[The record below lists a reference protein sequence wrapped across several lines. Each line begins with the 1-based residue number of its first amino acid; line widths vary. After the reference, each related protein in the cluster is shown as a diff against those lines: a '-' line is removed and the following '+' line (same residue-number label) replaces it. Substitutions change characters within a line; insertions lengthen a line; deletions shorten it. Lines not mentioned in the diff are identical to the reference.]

1 MYFYKENI
9 ELHKLKA
16 ENSKFEFHAVNKW
29 YEDIKNH
36 GIKNH
41 LIINDKN
48 IIILGG
54 TRYFILKLLKT
65 NNYTKIP
72 CIIYSNYIL
81 NSKKQITINTVSQ
94 LTGLTKKQI
103 FRALLHE
110 SNIHSRRR

>member
-16 ENSKFEFHAVNKW
+16 ENSKFEFHAVNRW

-48 IIILGG
+48 IIKLGG

-65 NNYTKIP
+65 NNPCGFVTETLKIG
-72 CIIYSNYIL
+72 IKNLQGFFDLSYFLLNYINQNRL
-81 NSKKQITINTVSQ
+81 KDN
-94 LTGLTKKQI
+94 LRL
-103 FRALLHE
+103 
-110 SNIHSRRR
+110 